1 MGAAENVTGADRLD
15 EGPEDDEKDDL
26 LTLTGLLSLSP
37 SPPNTTPGRG
47 RDGSAE
53 LNNVV
58 ADPIVVWGKPCRDTD
73 WLSLSPLSPFSVGFL
88 TMNGAGSEEPAPRPV
103 LRFVLAASGVT
114 DPKESGE
121 DKSK

>member
-58 ADPIVVWGKPCRDTD
+58 ADPIVVWGKPVGTRIGHRFRPYL
-73 WLSLSPLSPFSVGFL
+73 LSQLGFSQ
-88 TMNGAGSEEPAPRPV
+88 
-103 LRFVLAASGVT
+103 
-114 DPKESGE
+114 
-121 DKSK
+121 